1 MSRYNVSVLK
11 RLFAFSALAL
21 PLFAADLSGIWT
33 GQLTDKNGDPH
44 DLAFQLIQKGGAISG
59 KMYGDNES
67 TPISE
72 GRISG
77 QNITFST
84 KSEMNG
90 QHTTFVFSGTIE
102 PGEIHVTRK
111 RVEVRD
117 VPAAKDPAKK
127 PDPDPVVA
135 LKRLT

>member
-1 MSRYNVSVLK
+1 MFK
-11 RLFAFSALAL
+11 PLFAFAAVAL
-21 PLFAADLSGIWT
+21 PLFGADLSGIWT

-44 DLAFQLIQKGGAISG
+44 DLAFQLIEKGGTITG

-72 GRISG
+72 GKVSG
-77 QNITFST
+77 REITFST

-90 QHTTFVFSGTIE
+90 QHTTFVYSGTVDGGGIQ
-102 PGEIHVTRK
+102 VTRK

-117 VPAAKDPAKK
+117 IPAAKDPEKK
-127 PDPDPVVA
+127 PEPNPVIV

>member
-1 MSRYNVSVLK
+1 MLK
-11 RLFAFSALAL
+11 RLFAFSAVAL
-21 PLFAADLSGIWT
+21 PLLGADLSGIWT
-33 GQLTDKNGDPH
+33 GQLTDKNGDSH
-44 DLAFQLIQKGGAISG
+44 DIAFQLIQKGDAIAG

-72 GRISG
+72 GNISG
-77 QNITFST
+77 QQITFTT

-90 QHTTFVFSGTIE
+90 QHTTFVFGGNIDA
-102 PGEIHVTRK
+102 GEIHVTRK

-127 PDPDPVVA
+127 PDPDPVIV

>member
-1 MSRYNVSVLK
+1 MLK
-11 RLFAFSALAL
+11 RLLVISALAL

-33 GQLTDKNGDPH
+33 GQLTDRNGDPH
-44 DLAFQLIQKGGAISG
+44 DLAFQIIQKGDAIAG

-72 GRISG
+72 GKVSG
-77 QNITFST
+77 GQVTFTT

-90 QHTTFVFSGTIE
+90 QHTTFVFSGIIE
-102 PGEIHVTRK
+102 GDQIQVTRK
-111 RVEVRD
+111 RMEARD
-117 VPAAKDPAKK
+117 APKDPAKK
-127 PDPDPVVA
+127 PDPDPVIV

>member
-1 MSRYNVSVLK
+1 MLK
-11 RLFAFSALAL
+11 RLLAFASVAL

-33 GQLTDKNGDPH
+33 GQVTDKNGDAH
-44 DLAFQLIQKGGAISG
+44 DLAFQLVEKGGTISG

-72 GRISG
+72 GKVSGREIS
-77 QNITFST
+77 FST

-90 QHTTFVFSGTIE
+90 QHTTFVFSGVIDG
-102 PGEIHVTRK
+102 GEIQVTRK

-117 VPAAKDPAKK
+117 VPAAKDPEKK
-127 PDPDPVVA
+127 PEPNPVIV
-135 LKRLT
+135 LKKLT